1 MKAASRLAKRSSNT
15 VFWNEL
21 FTFLGFIMKNV
32 TLTSL
37 ATLVLLL
44 CTSAVA
50 TLAKLFLFDFNIAFI
65 IAAAI
70 LAVSGLLIMIIKR
83 STAINVICFFVSAV
97 AFGIAMRGW
106 FMFCGVDVGIAV
118 LAIISLISAVL
129 FFVFGV
135 ITRISLH
142 TRKMFIYGL
151 AIIIYILAGAITLF
165 MANKSG
171 NVYLSTLVFYL
182 LSIAGFVFAVSV
194 DTDDTERLIR
204 CLALSTYSV
213 LIAVIAIILIAVA
226 LSSGDSPD
234 CDCDCCGDDCTD
246 LWFEDSGDKRSK
258 GWRKKKD
265 YDEPDFGY

>member
-1 MKAASRLAKRSSNT
+1 
-15 VFWNEL
+15 
-21 FTFLGFIMKNV
+21 MKNV

-50 TLAKLFLFDFNIAFI
+50 TVTKLFLFDFNIAFI
-65 IAAAI
+65 IAVAI
-70 LAVSGLLIMIIKR
+70 LVVSGLLVMIIKR
-83 STAINVICFFVSAV
+83 STVMNVICFFVSAV

-106 FMFCGVDVGIAV
+106 FIFCGAEVGIIAL
-118 LAIISLISAVL
+118 LAISLISAVL

-135 ITRISLH
+135 ITRISLS
-142 TRKMFIYGL
+142 TRKMFIYIV
-151 AIIIYILAGAITLF
+151 AIILYVLAGIAALYIAIKT
-165 MANKSG
+165 G
-171 NVYLSTLVFYL
+171 NVLLSTLVFYL
-182 LSIAGFVFAVSV
+182 LATSGFVFAVSV
-194 DTDDTERLIR
+194 NTDDTERLIR
-204 CLALSTYSV
+204 CLTLSTYSV

-246 LWFEDSGDKRSK
+246 LWFEDSGEKRGR
-258 GWRKKKD
+258 GWRKKND

>member
-1 MKAASRLAKRSSNT
+1 
-15 VFWNEL
+15 
-21 FTFLGFIMKNV
+21 MKNV

-50 TLAKLFLFDFNIAFI
+50 TVAKIFLFDFNIAFI

-83 STAINVICFFVSAV
+83 STVMNVICFFVSAV

-106 FMFCGVDVGIAV
+106 FLFCGVDVGIIAL
-118 LAIISLISAVL
+118 LAISLIAAVL

-135 ITRISLH
+135 ITRVSLS
-142 TRKMFIYGL
+142 TRKMFIYTV
-151 AIIIYILAGAITLF
+151 AIILYVLAGIAALYIAIKT
-165 MANKSG
+165 G
-171 NVYLSTLVFYL
+171 NVLLSTLVFYL
-182 LSIAGFVFAVSV
+182 LATSGFVFAVSV
-194 DTDDTERLIR
+194 DTDDRERLIR
-204 CLALSTYSV
+204 CLTLSTYSV

-226 LSSGDSPD
+226 LSGGDSPD
-234 CDCDCCGDDCTD
+234 CDCDCCEDDCTD
-246 LWFEDSGDKRSK
+246 LWFEDSGEKRGR
-258 GWRKKKD
+258 GWRKKDD

>member
-1 MKAASRLAKRSSNT
+1 
-15 VFWNEL
+15 
-21 FTFLGFIMKNV
+21 MKNV

-37 ATLVLLL
+37 ATLVLLF

-50 TLAKLFLFDFNIAFI
+50 TVTKLFLFDFNIAFI
-65 IAAAI
+65 IAVAI
-70 LAVSGLLIMIIKR
+70 LVVSGLLVMIIKR

-106 FMFCGVDVGIAV
+106 FIFCGAEVGIIAL
-118 LAIISLISAVL
+118 LAISLISAVL

-135 ITRISLH
+135 ITRISLS
-142 TRKMFIYGL
+142 TRKMFIYIV
-151 AIIIYILAGAITLF
+151 AIILYVLAGIAALYIAIKT
-165 MANKSG
+165 G
-171 NVYLSTLVFYL
+171 NVLLSTLVFYL
-182 LSIAGFVFAVSV
+182 LATSGFVFAVSV
-194 DTDDTERLIR
+194 NTDDTERLIR
-204 CLALSTYSV
+204 CLTLSTYSV

-246 LWFEDSGDKRSK
+246 LWFEDSGEKRGR
-258 GWRKKKD
+258 GWRKKDD